1 MLLEACN
8 LAKRH
13 GRGETVVVALQ
24 DVSFTVAEGEFVAI
38 MGPSGSGKST
48 LLNLIGLLDRPT
60 SGTLTFAGECVTKLG
75 HDRLATLRNRR
86 IGFVFQSCNLL
97 SRNTSTENVEM
108 PLIYSR
114 VPKSIRSLRARAAL
128 DSVGLSH
135 RLKHWPGQLSGG
147 EQQRVAIARAL
158 INDPAL
164 ILADEPTGSLDT
176 QQGLSI
182 LALLQALNENGRT
195 IILVTHDGHVAR
207 HARRILKIK
216 DGRLLS
222 DAPVGRFRF
231 QTLCEI
237 QDTSRKFAAV

>member
-1 MLLEACN
+1 
-8 LAKRH
+8 
-13 GRGETVVVALQ
+13 
-24 DVSFTVAEGEFVAI
+24 
-38 MGPSGSGKST
+38 
-48 LLNLIGLLDRPT
+48 
-60 SGTLTFAGECVTKLG
+60 
-75 HDRLATLRNRR
+75 
-86 IGFVFQSCNLL
+86 
-97 SRNTSTENVEM
+97 
-108 PLIYSR
+108 
-114 VPKSIRSLRARAAL
+114 
-128 DSVGLSH
+128 VGLSH
-135 RLKHWPGQLSGG
+135 RLRHWPGQLSGG

-182 LALLQALNENGRT
+182 LALLQALNETGRT

-237 QDTSRKFAAV
+237 QDTSRKLAAV